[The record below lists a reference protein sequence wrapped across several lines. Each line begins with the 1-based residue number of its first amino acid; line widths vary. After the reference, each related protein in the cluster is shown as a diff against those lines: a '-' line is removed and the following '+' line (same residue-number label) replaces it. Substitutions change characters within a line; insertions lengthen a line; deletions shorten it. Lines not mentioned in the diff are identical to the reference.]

1 MAGPTDRIK
10 NKGLEMTLTGNPT
23 STKRRN
29 RDTYEQ
35 DDDGNSN
42 NDPNANG
49 PPAKKIKQCCRFC
62 LRDTKGRQMAQ
73 VRACNYETLAN
84 GDILECQNC
93 ADYRSEHPET
103 ELKCEPH
110 ELLRNK
116 KVWRRYGIK
125 DPSTYP
131 AQPCDQCITSGK
143 SNQCNVDSI
152 LNYGCTAT
160 KACREGRCTLNG
172 HRLEAAPSSVI
183 SPDGP
188 WTRRECQYCE
198 HLTTNGRI
206 TIGCSWLR
214 DRANRNEACFNCQ
227 SRNLACFNGGR
238 LIAEPQTFAKPQALT
253 LPKVWNVSA
262 THEFGFVDC
271 RKTGTTRR
279 TCKRCLEDKHGHC
292 HADAGSYRY
301 ACTRCAE
308 LGVDCVDSGN
318 DTYYPIFDLARVGI
332 GLHLPFIQCSCCIKK
347 GRNCD
352 LQRPCDSCVEH
363 GDQCDAFAGDT
374 ARYCINGRLDPP
386 PGPLYYLALGYGAN
400 GVNDVKDGSAVE
412 HWVGP
417 LTSIY
422 GMIPGRDNRQLVA
435 SFAADLRGKLFPH
448 GEPPH
453 GDVAQN
459 GVMFGP
465 ASAITKENIV
475 AWIESK
481 FPQHH
486 PITEYEGYTDYIQAA
501 KSFVQNLRS
510 GRPRLRVEQFLSSE
524 PRSFTHGPDC
534 GEHCCVDV
542 AGNVAAHNLAVS
554 AIVSPVPVS
563 AQVPIPF
570 LNDNAMDFLPMPMD
584 IDGNDTINATGYIYE
599 NQNENE
605 NENAMC
611 QGAGA
616 LQLLNSQWPNPHF
629 DFTIAAPSDQELPAV
644 RFSPDLPV
652 DMDLGFGLNIYPSPY
667 VPAARLY
674 PPQAASSN
682 FHTDLDSFL
691 GFSSNHFPVGE
702 LDIRTDID
710 LSLLAGLEI
719 NPPEILVDEED
730 REANIDPRLRTEFV
744 DFNPLPFDNPNTDPR
759 IDPEQTR
766 RDIALCMTIFGDMT
780 SQSDQMEQNPKNVAF
795 GIAHDKINGEP
806 SGFNNVLKD
815 IPRRAKHVAPC
826 TPNKCLELRD
836 AQFCEYKVTADSIC
850 QSGSHVKEDRVHVC
864 DHCSKESALELVS
877 IGSSFD
883 LAAIENMRAYLCNH
897 CAEKVSKDVRPVLRN
912 RLTSDLKV
920 WGKCQDF
927 PLASRI
933 PVPFN
938 KEGGTITF
946 MGDAQK
952 ITGCL
957 CGTKLLYRRLCYS
970 HRLKYGDEVVKQAQE
985 MQDWCQQK
993 YGAKTCFVCLKGS
1006 QPRVVAFKGRQW
1018 AANQAKCTAWQCLVC
1033 GDLVLNQPTMSIF
1046 GPQGPKAIVS
1056 IPRVS
1061 INDVYEIQDG
1071 EEQETEHDVQEIS
1084 SEELMGEEELRSYA
1098 TGGQVSF
1105 GEPSPA
1111 VTYLD
1116 EESNGIQEGT
1126 LYEQIHDQ
1134 NMELFEEQA
1143 EAKNGDRDGRR
1154 NVRGEQAQKQDTSE
1168 SNEEAAW
1175 GGSWT
1180 LVHRP
1185 I

>member
-1 MAGPTDRIK
+1 MASPADRLK
-10 NKGLEMTLTGNPT
+10 NKGLEMTLTGDPT

-35 DDDGNSN
+35 DNDGNSN

-49 PPAKKIKQCCRFC
+49 PPAKKIKQCCKFC
-62 LRDTKGRQMAQ
+62 SHGSQGMQMAQ
-73 VRACNYETLAN
+73 VRACNYEILAN

-93 ADYRSEHPET
+93 ADYRSEHPEK
-103 ELKCEPH
+103 EIKCEPP

-116 KVWRRYGIK
+116 KVWRRYGISH
-125 DPSTYP
+125 PSTYP

-198 HLTTNGRI
+198 HMTTNGRI

-214 DRANRNEACFNCQ
+214 DRANQKKSCWNCQ
-227 SRNLACFNGGR
+227 SRNLACFNGR
-238 LIAEPQTFAKPQALT
+238 CLIAEPQNLT
-253 LPKVWNVSA
+253 LPRVWNVSA

-271 RKTGTTRR
+271 RKDGTARR

-292 HADAGSYRY
+292 HADAGHYRY

-308 LGVDCVDSGN
+308 LGIDCVDSGN

-332 GLHLPFIQCSCCIKK
+332 GLHLPFLQCSCCIKN

-435 SFAADLRGKLFPH
+435 SFAADLRGKLIPY
-448 GEPPH
+448 GKPPH

-475 AWIESK
+475 AWIESNY
-481 FPQHH
+481 PQHH
-486 PITEYEGYTDYIQAA
+486 PINEFLGYKDYIKAA
-501 KSFVQNLRS
+501 KSFVQDLRS
-510 GRPRLRVEQFLSSE
+510 GKPRLRAEQFLSNG

-534 GEHCCVDV
+534 GEDCCVDV
-542 AGNVAAHNLAVS
+542 AGKVAAHNLAVS

-570 LNDNAMDFLPMPMD
+570 LNDDAMAFLPMPMD
-584 IDGNDTINATGYIYE
+584 IDGNDTINATGYIYG

-605 NENAMC
+605 NENAMS

-616 LQLLNSQWPNPHF
+616 LRFLNSQWHNPQF
-629 DFTIAAPSDQELPAV
+629 DFTIAAPSDQQLPVV
-644 RFSPDLPV
+644 RFSPDLPA
-652 DMDLGFGLNIYPSPY
+652 DMDLDFGLNLYPSPC

-674 PPQAASSN
+674 PPQVSSSN
-682 FHTDLDSFL
+682 FHADLDSYL
-691 GFSSNHFPVGE
+691 NFSSNHFPVGE
-702 LDIRTDID
+702 PDIRTDID

-719 NPPEILVDEED
+719 NPPEVLVDEED

-744 DFNPLPFDNPNTDPR
+744 DFNPLPFNNLNTDPR

-766 RDIALCMTIFGDMT
+766 RDIALCMTILGDMT
-780 SQSDQMEQNPKNVAF
+780 SQFDQMEQNPKKASF
-795 GIAHDKINGEP
+795 GIASDKLNGES
-806 SGFNNVLKD
+806 SGFNNVLND
-815 IPRRAKHVAPC
+815 IPRRVRHVAPSY
-826 TPNKCLELRD
+826 PNKCLELRD
-836 AQFCEYKVTADSIC
+836 AQFCEHKVAADSIC
-850 QSGSHVKEDRVHVC
+850 QSGSHGKEDRVHVC

-938 KEGGTITF
+938 KDGGTITF

-985 MQDWCQQK
+985 MQDWCQRK

-1056 IPRVS
+1056 IPRVI
-1061 INDVYEIQDG
+1061 INGVYGSQDE
-1071 EEQETEHDVQEIS
+1071 EEQETEYGVQEIS
-1084 SEELMGEEELRSYA
+1084 SEELMGEEALRSYA
-1098 TGGQVSF
+1098 TGGQLSF
-1105 GEPSPA
+1105 GEPSPS
-1111 VTYLD
+1111 VTYWD
-1116 EESNGIQEGT
+1116 EESNGIQEGM
-1126 LYEQIHDQ
+1126 LYEQTRNQD
-1134 NMELFEEQA
+1134 MELFEEQA
-1143 EAKNGDRDGRR
+1143 EAEHRGRDGGR
-1154 NVRGEQAQKQDTSE
+1154 NARGDGEQAQERETSE
-1168 SNEEAAW
+1168 SNEEASW